1 MLSHSLVGQPSLHQQ
16 PCARGPNGRAN
27 MFVVW
32 NREEVCVCGGGGGG
46 SREMMRW
53 GVGGWVGVRAV

>member
-32 NREEVCVCGGGGGG
+32 NREEVCVCVCVGGGGVA
-46 SREMMRW
+46 EK
-53 GVGGWVGVRAV
+53 